1 MKKIYCKKYQSE
13 LLENPKETIFPPI
26 KLEYSDTLDLN
37 NLKESTDELSGNRIA
52 NAVANFEK
60 YTIDVKLKYRDYL
73 LKYNNLLTEYINTYD
88 NKTKLV
94 KYRFNLEEEREI
106 YFTKYNQYLN
116 YLDSVSKKHNK
127 EELISNVKK
136 YIPNE
141 YLEDLKL
148 EEQNELFESFEKKF
162 NENLGN
168 SQIIKKQIKT
178 SKILYTIA
186 NVISIFTGLLA
197 VLIFTIPFLL
207 QTIKI
212 DTKKYENSIYKDF
225 FESVEKIEKE
235 FENKILN
242 PIEEKITTDW
252 IESAY
257 YITKELTY
265 DSLKLSNYAPSYYS
279 YTKTYKY
286 KLDDLITPT
295 AAYFSYLVISYAVV
309 VLVLYCVSG
318 RFNRRKGLP
327 YHWKTYTIQ
336 YVKNMNEIYN
346 ELFNHVQVKILN
358 QYIDNVKIPQLNNEF
373 MDIYTFTLLEIVKV
387 KNEYNN
393 SENILPKKV
402 IAMYDQ
408 LEEEEREMF
417 ITLGKNAESIKE
429 FSNILIECKKL
440 EDSRKSKEAYQKQLL
455 EAEKQTRYAKDA
467 AEDAR
472 RRVELESQSLAEQ
485 QRQTEI
491 LREQAAQQAS
501 YNAEMLKKQ
510 EEANKLAK
518 KLSKDNDKLNKTLEE
533 AGEDRRAIRDKYG
546 L

>member
-1 MKKIYCKKYQSE
+1 MKI
-13 LLENPKETIFPPI
+13 
-26 KLEYSDTLDLN
+26 
-37 NLKESTDELSGNRIA
+37 
-52 NAVANFEK
+52 
-60 YTIDVKLKYRDYL
+60 
-73 LKYNNLLTEYINTYD
+73 
-88 NKTKLV
+88 
-94 KYRFNLEEEREI
+94 
-106 YFTKYNQYLN
+106 
-116 YLDSVSKKHNK
+116 
-127 EELISNVKK
+127 
-136 YIPNE
+136 
-141 YLEDLKL
+141 
-148 EEQNELFESFEKKF
+148 
-162 NENLGN
+162 
-168 SQIIKKQIKT
+168 
-178 SKILYTIA
+178 
-186 NVISIFTGLLA
+186 
-197 VLIFTIPFLL
+197 
-207 QTIKI
+207 
-212 DTKKYENSIYKDF
+212 
-225 FESVEKIEKE
+225 
-235 FENKILN
+235 
-242 PIEEKITTDW
+242 
-252 IESAY
+252 
-257 YITKELTY
+257 
-265 DSLKLSNYAPSYYS
+265 SNYAPSYYS

-387 KNEYNN
+387 KNEYND

-518 KLSKDNDKLNKTLEE
+518 KLSKGNDKLNKTLEE